1 MNQAST
7 QSFLP
12 IETIKNGIIVLKNG
26 GMRALLLCSSINFG
40 LLTPDEQDA
49 IEWQYQNFLNSL
61 DFNIQ
66 TLVISR
72 KMNIQ
77 NYIKDLEGLVEKQEN
92 ELLALQAEGYM
103 KFVNSLSEMVNLMSK
118 NFYIV
123 VPLHPD
129 VPKEKLLN
137 PKSDE
142 EFMRWKG
149 QLDERIS
156 YVVEGIRRTGV
167 RCVQLNDEEIK
178 ELLWQFFNPR
188 EAESGTIPVF
198 SEDLK

>member
-1 MNQAST
+1 MPQAST

-12 IETIKNGIIVLKNG
+12 IETIKNQTIILRNG

-66 TLVISR
+66 ILVISR

-77 NYIKDLEGLVEKQEN
+77 NYLKELEGLVEKQEN
-92 ELLALQAEGYM
+92 ELLALQAEGYI
-103 KFVNSLSEMVNLMSK
+103 KFISSLSEMVNLMSK
-118 NFYIV
+118 NFYII
-123 VPLHPD
+123 VPIHPD
-129 VPKEKLLN
+129 TPKEKLLD

-149 QLDERIS
+149 QLDERVS
-156 YVVEGIRRTGV
+156 YIMEGVRRTGV
-167 RCVQLNDEEIK
+167 RCIQLNDEEIK
-178 ELLWQFFNPR
+178 ELLWQYFNPK

-198 SEDLK
+198 SNDLK